1 MMLKHKL
8 DMEKLAMKAEPEAV
22 DAENM
27 VSYSIE
33 DITRA
38 MNKIEEEEQQAE
50 Q

>member
-1 MMLKHKL
+1 MLKHKL
-8 DMEKLAMKAEPEAV
+8 DMEKLTMKAEPEAV

>member
-1 MMLKHKL
+1 MLKHKL
-8 DMEKLAMKAEPEAV
+8 DMEKLAMKVEPEAV